1 MKTLLIAA
9 GAVALMTGAAFAQTP
24 ADTTEPMPAPSATDS
39 TMSTPSTT
47 TSTATAPGGMTTA
60 SVQTVTNGPI
70 PDTPENRAKYGAPMS
85 RAGKRTAPVGN

>member
-24 ADTTEPMPAPSATDS
+24 SEEPMAAPSDP
-39 TMSTPSTT
+39 TMSAPSTT
-47 TSTATAPGGMTTA
+47 TTTATAPGGQVTTN
-60 SVQTVTNGPI
+60 VQNVTNGPI

-85 RAGKRTAPVGN
+85 RAGKKTAPVGN

>member
-47 TSTATAPGGMTTA
+47 ATAPSGMATA